1 LHNNSGGL
9 IEAFHGHPRRR
20 VNKERPVSKDKDVQ
34 SARSGKDTQKAAVSR
49 RALLKKAGWAA
60 PVVVAISIPMNAY
73 ACVSHTGKCPRSQ
86 GYYKNHDD
94 WPVSSLSIGG
104 NTYTRQDLMAI
115 LAIAPKKGNATVQL
129 LHQLIAAKLNIAAG
143 VDDSP
148 VRDIIAAADDRLSNY
163 GPLSPNN
170 IPRPKNEDKQRF
182 RDWAKALDE
191 YNNGKPFPY
200 CPISG

>member
-1 LHNNSGGL
+1 LS
-9 IEAFHGHPRRR
+9 
-20 VNKERPVSKDKDVQ
+20 KERLMSTDKNDEVAGSQ
-34 SARSGKDTQKAAVSR
+34 DGTMRKTVSR

-170 IPRPKNEDKQRF
+170 IPWPKNEDKQRF